1 MQGLLKKI
9 GGANYM
15 RLVLA
20 RNGNIVAEEVQSA
33 FTFFRRLK
41 GLMFTKSLPS
51 GSCLHIRPCRSV
63 HTFFMKY
70 TIDILYL
77 DAKNNII
84 GVEANLKP
92 GKLGAIYPNSV
103 SVIELPEGTIQ
114 QNGIQIGQAVWFEPT
129 IKGE

>member
-1 MQGLLKKI
+1 
-9 GGANYM
+9 M
-15 RLVLA
+15 RLVQA
-20 RNGNIVAEEVQSA
+20 GNGNIVAEKVLKA
-33 FTFFRRLK
+33 HTFFRRLK

-51 GSCLHIRPCRSV
+51 GFCLHIRPCRSV

-77 DAKNNII
+77 DAQYNII

-114 QNGIQIGQAVWFEPT
+114 QNDIQIGQTVRFEPST
-129 IKGE
+129 KGEREAW

>member
-1 MQGLLKKI
+1 
-9 GGANYM
+9 M
-15 RLVLA
+15 RLVQA
-20 RNGNIVAEEVQSA
+20 GNGNIVAEEVMRA

-41 GLMFTKSLPS
+41 GMMFTESFPS
-51 GSCLHIRPCRSV
+51 GSCLHIQPCRSV

-77 DAKNNII
+77 DDQYNIV

-92 GKLGAIYPNSV
+92 GKRGAIFPNSV

-114 QNGIQIGQAVWFEPT
+114 QNDLRIGQTVRFEPKT
-129 IKGE
+129 KGE

>member
-1 MQGLLKKI
+1 L
-9 GGANYM
+9 
-15 RLVLA
+15 RLVQA
-20 RNGNIVAEEVQSA
+20 GNGIIVAEKVMKA
-33 FTFFRRLK
+33 HTFFKRLK

-51 GSCLHIRPCRSV
+51 GCCIHIQPCRSV

-77 DAKNNII
+77 DAQYNIV

-92 GKLGAIYPNSV
+92 GKIGAVYSNSV

-114 QNGIQIGQAVWFEPT
+114 QNDLQIGQAVRFET
-129 IKGE
+129 TTKGER

>member
-1 MQGLLKKI
+1 MK
-9 GGANYM
+9 
-15 RLVLA
+15 LVQA
-20 RNGNIVAEEVQSA
+20 GNGNIVAEEVMRA

-51 GSCLHIRPCRSV
+51 GCCLHIRPCRSV

-77 DAKNNII
+77 DAQYNII

-92 GKLGAIYPNSV
+92 GKLGAIFQNSV

-114 QNGIQIGQAVWFEPT
+114 QNDLQIGQAVRFET
-129 IKGE
+129 TKKGER